1 LAAVGGLLRRPAAWG
16 VAWVL
21 LAAMISFYMVGQF
34 RPRAEG
40 PAARW
45 PNPGIEIEPV
55 GEILGPAAVIQEVVP
70 ESDGLIGVGVVL
82 STGGRSDLPGEVII
96 RLKANPGYAE
106 DLAAYRRPLSE
117 VKDGELL
124 TVRFG
129 PLPGVA
135 GKRLF
140 LVVGTSGASRGRT
153 ITALRTRTEAYP
165 QGRLF
170 VNGRPTPGD
179 LVFSL
184 QYPRSIPEV
193 WATVAG
199 SRVGLLGPALLLAYV
214 AAVSGVLSFLAR

>member
-21 LAAMISFYMVGQF
+21 LAAVISFYMVGQF

-55 GEILGPAAVIQEVVP
+55 GEILGPVAVIQEVVP

-82 STGGRSDLPGEVII
+82 STGGRSDLPGEVIV
-96 RLKANPGYAE
+96 RLKANPGYEE
-106 DLAAYRRPLSE
+106 DLAVYRRPLAE
-117 VKDGELL
+117 IKDGELL

-129 PLPGVA
+129 PLFGVA

-179 LVFSL
+179 LAFKLEYS
-184 QYPRSIPEV
+184 RNATEI
-193 WATVAG
+193 WATITG
-199 SRVGLLGPALLLAYV
+199 SQIGVLAPALLVTYV
-214 AAVSGVLSFLAR
+214 VAVFSILNLLTR

>member
-16 VAWVL
+16 LAWVL
-21 LAAMISFYMVGQF
+21 LAAVISFYMVGQF

-45 PNPGIEIEPV
+45 PEPGTEIEPV
-55 GEILGPAAVIQEVVP
+55 GELLGPAAVIQEVVP
-70 ESDGLIGVGVVL
+70 DADGLIGVGVVL

-96 RLKANPGYAE
+96 RLKANPGYEE

-129 PLPGVA
+129 PLSGVA

-140 LVVGTSGASRGRT
+140 LVVGTSGAGRGQT
-153 ITALRTRTEAYP
+153 VTALRTRTEAYP

-179 LVFSL
+179 LAFTL
-184 QYPRSIPEV
+184 EYARNATEV
-193 WATVAG
+193 WATVTG
-199 SRVGLLGPALLLAYV
+199 SQIGVLTPALLVAYV
-214 AAVSGVLSFLAR
+214 VSVFSILNLLPR